1 MSNFKHI
8 TARVDD
14 KTLEELDRHCQIMN
28 ANHGTHLNRSIA
40 IRLALKEYLEKNKR
54 KITDIT
60 QKVVSI
66 ACFL

>member
-1 MSNFKHI
+1 MNNFRHI

-28 ANHGTHLNRSIA
+28 VNHGTHLNRSVV
-40 IRLALKEYLEKNKR
+40 IRLALKEYLEKNKQ
-54 KITDIT
+54 KIRDIT

-66 ACFL
+66 ACLL